1 MERSRKPKKPRARKK
16 PQATG
21 GHSAEAP
28 GPMPTTPDE
37 LHAWLIRELGLRVP
51 RRAITEGHDSPFEYL
66 CWAFFG
72 PGADAKAAPGGA
84 PGRPLCD
91 AVIWA
96 NRGGGK
102 TFLGAVA
109 TALDL
114 IFLGGVHI
122 RVLGGSLQQ
131 SQRMY
136 AHLRRLFDPA
146 LHPGLASMVRG
157 RITERR
163 FTLTNGSEVELLAQS
178 QTSVRGTRVQ
188 KIRCDEVDLFD
199 PDVWEAVQLATRS
212 AQVKLPDGTTRTVRG
227 SIECLSTMHVPHGVM
242 HALVQEAREGR
253 RRLFRWG
260 LIDVLGHCGPEHA
273 CAEDTDAPCPLWN
286 ECLGRAKK
294 RPEDRAGHITVD
306 DAIALKRR
314 VSLPVWET
322 EMLTRRPRRSHAVFP
337 EFARATHVVGEA
349 GREPDADATLRAGA
363 LLWAAG
369 MDFGMRGATAI
380 LWGAID
386 RQGVLWIL
394 DERHM
399 EGVILG
405 EHVAAMQRGL
415 EKPGVPAWPKPAW
428 VAIDPSG
435 RSVDGQTGLSAFEV
449 LKRAELR
456 PVFSSEGISAGI
468 AQVRAR
474 LSPATGDAPRLY
486 VHARCVKLIEALERY
501 SYPKHDP
508 LTEKPEKGE
517 FDHAADALR
526 YLVRHLDRPRPQ
538 AASGMY
544 T

>member
-1 MERSRKPKKPRARKK
+1 MDSSRKPKNPCTRRKPRASDS
-16 PQATG
+16 TG
-21 GHSAEAP
+21 P
-28 GPMPTTPDE
+28 GPAPTTPDE
-37 LHAWLIRELGLRVP
+37 LHAWLIRELGLRMP
-51 RRAITEGHDSPFEYL
+51 RRAITEGHASPFDYL

-72 PGADAKAAPGGA
+72 PDAESKTPAECGQN
-84 PGRPLCD
+84 RPVCD

-146 LHPGLASMVRG
+146 QHPGLASMIRG
-157 RITERR
+157 RTTERR
-163 FTLTNGSEVELLAQS
+163 LTLSNGSEVELLAQS

-188 KIRCDEVDLFD
+188 KIRCDEVDLFA

-212 AQVKLPDGTTRTVRG
+212 AQVKLPDGSTRTVRG

-260 LIDVLGHCGPEHA
+260 VIDVLGHCGGEHA
-273 CAEDTDAPCPLWN
+273 CAEGTDAPCPLWD
-286 ECLGRAKK
+286 ECRGRAKK
-294 RPEDRAGHITVD
+294 RSEQHAGHVTID

-349 GREPDADATLRAGA
+349 GREPDADAELRAGA
-363 LLWAAG
+363 VLWAAG
-369 MDFGMRGATAI
+369 MDFGMRGATAV
-380 LWGAID
+380 LWGALD
-386 RQGVLWIL
+386 RRGVLWIL
-394 DERHM
+394 DERHL
-399 EGVILG
+399 EGVILS
-405 EHVAAMQRGL
+405 EHVAAMQGGL
-415 EKPGVPAWPKPAW
+415 QKPGVPAWPRPAW

-435 RSVDGQTGLSAFEV
+435 RSVDGQTGLSAHEV
-449 LKRAELR
+449 LKRADLR
-456 PVFSSEGISAGI
+456 PVCSNEGVSAGI

-474 LSPATGDAPRLY
+474 LSPASGDSPRLY

-501 SYPKHDP
+501 GYPKHDP
-508 LTEKPEKGE
+508 LTEKPEKGQ